1 MPLLNIE
8 SYVFINLFYLVLFCI
23 RFCVDD
29 IREKKTFDNG
39 KTIAYKLKFIDSF
52 KFMPTLLSS
61 LVDNLSE
68 IYSKECKRCKERKK
82 IKSGCDF
89 VGVKNNKL
97 QNKSKECKNRQLIPI
112 NWLNKNFPGT
122 YRFCNRDINKFILLL
137 RKGVYT
143 YEYMDS

>member
-29 IREKKTFDNG
+29 IREKKKFDNG

-82 IKSGCDF
+82 LNQDVILSVLKIINYKTNPKN
-89 VGVKNNKL
+89 VK
-97 QNKSKECKNRQLIPI
+97 I
-112 NWLNKNFPGT
+112 
-122 YRFCNRDINKFILLL
+122 
-137 RKGVYT
+137 
-143 YEYMDS
+143 DS

>member
-29 IREKKTFDNG
+29 IREKKKFDNG

-68 IYSKECKRCKERKK
+68 IYSKERKK

-112 NWLNKNFPGT
+112 N
-122 YRFCNRDINKFILLL
+122 
-137 RKGVYT
+137 
-143 YEYMDS
+143 

>member
-29 IREKKTFDNG
+29 IREKKKFDNG

-89 VGVKNNKL
+89 VGVKNYKL
-97 QNKSKECKNRQLIPI
+97 QNKSKECKNRQLIPTV
-112 NWLNKNFPGT
+112 NTVFT
-122 YRFCNRDINKFILLL
+122 R
-137 RKGVYT
+137 
-143 YEYMDS
+143 

>member
-29 IREKKTFDNG
+29 IREKKKFDNG
-39 KTIAYKLKFIDSF
+39 KTIAYKLKIIDSF
-52 KFMPTLLSS
+52 KFMPTFLSS

-112 NWLNKNFPGT
+112 N
-122 YRFCNRDINKFILLL
+122 
-137 RKGVYT
+137 
-143 YEYMDS
+143 